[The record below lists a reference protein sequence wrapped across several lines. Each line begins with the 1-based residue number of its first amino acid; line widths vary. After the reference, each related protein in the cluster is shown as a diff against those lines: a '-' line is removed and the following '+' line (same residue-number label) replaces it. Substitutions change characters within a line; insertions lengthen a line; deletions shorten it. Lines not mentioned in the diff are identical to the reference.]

1 MAPDRP
7 CGRSLWGAETV
18 TTKVLRSWFTD
29 RNRPHVLALGNQK
42 GGVGKSTVA
51 IHLIIGLMRHG
62 FSVGSIDLD
71 ERQGTLSRFMRNRQ
85 RFLAASEIS
94 LPLPDNQGLYRS
106 IHDTASKAGEDEISR
121 LAKVLERFRNRDFI
135 VIDIAG
141 DNTFLSRC
149 GHILADTLI
158 TPLND
163 SFLDLDAL
171 VRIDVDGE
179 RIIGPSAYSVM
190 VTDGSARR
198 AAFGGGTPD
207 WIVMRN
213 RLSQLDSRNKRQM
226 QSLLETLSPRIG
238 FRVAPGFSERVIFRQ
253 LFTSGL
259 TVLDLGDPAIG
270 MARSRSHLTAM
281 REIEELL
288 TLIGL
293 PESKAEDATDRRI
306 A

>member
-1 MAPDRP
+1 MTPGQPLRAITL
-7 CGRSLWGAETV
+7 GGEEV

-51 IHLIIGLMRHG
+51 IHLIIGLLRHG

-85 RFLAASEIS
+85 RFLAASEMS
-94 LPLPDNQGLYRS
+94 LPQPDNQGLYRS
-106 IHDTASKAGEDEISR
+106 IHDTSTKAGDDEISR
-121 LAKVLERFRNRDFI
+121 LAKVLERFRDKDFI

-226 QSLLETLSPRIG
+226 QQLLATLAPRIG

-259 TVLDLGDPAIG
+259 TVLDLDDPAIG
-270 MARSRSHLTAM
+270 IRQSRSHRTAA
-281 REIEELL
+281 REIDELL
-288 TLIGL
+288 TLVGL
-293 PESKAEDATDRRI
+293 PERQSGNTADRRI

>member
-1 MAPDRP
+1 M
-7 CGRSLWGAETV
+7 

-29 RNRPHVLALGNQK
+29 RSRPHVIALGNQK
-42 GGVGKSTVA
+42 GGVGKSTTA
-51 IHLIIGLMRHG
+51 IHLVIGLTRRG
-62 FSVGSIDLD
+62 FDVGSIDLD

-85 RFLAASEIS
+85 RFAMAAGVD
-94 LPLPDNQGLYRS
+94 LPIPDNQGLYRS
-106 IHDTASKAGEDEISR
+106 IHDTSSKAGEDEIAR
-121 LAKVLERFRNRDFI
+121 LARVLERFRHKSFV

-171 VRIDVDGE
+171 VRIDIDGQ

-198 AAFGGGTPD
+198 SAFGGGSPD

-213 RLSQLDSRNKRQM
+213 RLSQIDSRNKRQM
-226 QSLLETLSPRIG
+226 QNLLETLAPRIG
-238 FRVAPGFSERVIFRQ
+238 FRLAPGLSERVIYRQ

-259 TVLDLGDPAIG
+259 TVLDIDDPMIAIENNPRNQ
-270 MARSRSHLTAM
+270 AAA
-281 REIEELL
+281 REIGDLLRTVGIPEPAASEE
-288 TLIGL
+288 
-293 PESKAEDATDRRI
+293 SDREV
-306 A
+306 AL

>member
-1 MAPDRP
+1 M
-7 CGRSLWGAETV
+7 

-62 FSVGSIDLD
+62 FTVGSIDLD

-85 RFLAASEIS
+85 RFLAASELA
-94 LPLPDNQGLYRS
+94 LPQPDIQGLYRS
-106 IHDTASKAGEDEISR
+106 IHDTATKAGEDEISR
-121 LAKVLERFRNRDFI
+121 LAKVLERFRTKDFI
-135 VIDIAG
+135 IIDIAG

-226 QSLLETLSPRIG
+226 QSLLDTLAPRIG

-259 TVLDLGDPAIG
+259 TVLDLDDPAIG
-270 MARSRSHLTAM
+270 IPRSRSHRTAM
-281 REIEELL
+281 REIDDLL

-293 PESKAEDATDRRI
+293 PEHQNEDNADRQF

>member
-1 MAPDRP
+1 M
-7 CGRSLWGAETV
+7 

-62 FSVGSIDLD
+62 FTVGSIDLD

-85 RFLAASEIS
+85 RFLAASELA
-94 LPLPDNQGLYRS
+94 LPLPDIQGLYRS

-121 LAKVLERFRNRDFI
+121 LAKVLERFRGKDFI

-213 RLSQLDSRNKRQM
+213 RLSQLDSRNKQQM
-226 QSLLETLSPRIG
+226 QSLLDTLAPRIG
-238 FRVAPGFSERVIFRQ
+238 FRIAPGFSERVIFRQ

-259 TVLDLGDPAIG
+259 TVLDLDDPALGIP
-270 MARSRSHLTAM
+270 RSKSHRSAIQ
-281 REIEELL
+281 EIEDLL

-293 PESKAEDATDRRI
+293 PDRSADDTSDRQI

>member
-1 MAPDRP
+1 MAPDRF
-7 CGRSLWGAETV
+7 CGRSFWGAETV

-62 FSVGSIDLD
+62 FTVGSIDLD

-85 RFLAASEIS
+85 RFLSASEID

-259 TVLDLGDPAIG
+259 TVLDLDNPAIG
-270 MARSRSHLTAM
+270 IARSRSHRTAM
-281 REIEELL
+281 REIDELL

-293 PESKAEDATDRRI
+293 PEKQAEDPADRRI

>member
-1 MAPDRP
+1 
-7 CGRSLWGAETV
+7 
-18 TTKVLRSWFTD
+18 
-29 RNRPHVLALGNQK
+29 LALGNQK
-42 GGVGKSTVA
+42 GGVGKSTTA
-51 IHLIIGLMRHG
+51 IHLVIGLIRHG

-85 RFLAASEIS
+85 RFLAASELD

-106 IHDTASKAGEDEISR
+106 IHDTSTKAGEDEISR
-121 LAKVLERFRNRDFI
+121 LAKVLERFRSKDFI

-158 TPLND
+158 TPMND
-163 SFLDLDAL
+163 SFMDLDAL

-226 QSLLETLSPRIG
+226 QALLDTLAPRIG
-238 FRVAPGFSERVIFRQ
+238 FRIAPGFSERVIFRQ

-259 TVLDLGDPAIG
+259 TVLDLDNPAIG
-270 MARSRSHLTAM
+270 ISKSKSHRTAVQ
-281 REIEELL
+281 EIEDLL

-293 PESKAEDATDRRI
+293 PEQKSEDTADRQI